1 MKANIRAKYNT
12 IKLTSSNMIIIK
24 LITTE
29 DEETELKYTL
39 KRKEKRKRFIP
50 YQQNHHCL
58 KKFRSN
64 TKHTLSHTKSI
75 NSTKL
80 NSVSI

>member
-1 MKANIRAKYNT
+1 
-12 IKLTSSNMIIIK
+12 MIIIK
-24 LITTE
+24 FITKE

-39 KRKEKRKRFIP
+39 KKEKRKRFIP
-50 YQQNHHCL
+50 YQQNHHYL

-64 TKHTLSHTKSI
+64 TKHTHTQSI

>member
-1 MKANIRAKYNT
+1 MKANIRAKYNN
-12 IKLTSSNMIIIK
+12 IKLTSPNMIIIK
-24 LITTE
+24 FITTE
-29 DEETELKYTL
+29 DEETELK
-39 KRKEKRKRFIP
+39 KKKKKGFIP
-50 YQQNHHCL
+50 CQQNHHYL

-64 TKHTLSHTKSI
+64 TKHTHTQSI